1 MYLLKQSIGGYPA
14 GTILLAGNSIP
25 ADLSKTQLDL
35 YASTDNGV
43 SWKFISHIANGG
55 EAVSLFTAFQSR
67 AKRQR
72 PNNGLTPVWEPF
84 LMVYNNQLVCYYS
97 DQRDP
102 KHGQKLVHQVTT
114 DLKSWGPIVDDEANP
129 TYSARPGMPVI
140 SKMSNGQYFY
150 TYENG
155 GAPEG
160 NFAVYF
166 KIASDPLKFGSVTG
180 KALRAT
186 DNSVPTGSPYNIF
199 TTAGGSSGTLVVSAS
214 SDSDLFVNR
223 NYGQGAWTR
232 LTSQGGSGYSRSL
245 AVGYN
250 PKDVLIVN
258 GGRLGQGST
267 NKVTASARDVNGC
280 STC

>member
-1 MYLLKQSIGGYPA
+1 
-14 GTILLAGNSIP
+14 
-25 ADLSKTQLDL
+25 
-35 YASTDNGV
+35 
-43 SWKFISHIANGG
+43 
-55 EAVSLFTAFQSR
+55 
-67 AKRQR
+67 
-72 PNNGLTPVWEPF
+72 
-84 LMVYNNQLVCYYS
+84 MVYNNQLVCYYS

-102 KHGQKLVHQVTT
+102 KHGQKLVHQITT
-114 DLKSWGPIVDDEANP
+114 DLKTWGSVIDDEANP

-160 NFAVYF
+160 DFAVYF
-166 KIASDPLKFGSVTG
+166 KISSNPLSFGSVTG
-180 KALRAT
+180 KPLKTA
-186 DNSVPTGSPYNIF
+186 DGHVPTSSPFNIF
-199 TTAGGSSGTLVVSAS
+199 TSAGGSSGTLVVSAN
-214 SDSDLFVNR
+214 SDSDLFINH
-223 NYGQGAWTR
+223 NYGQGSWTR
-232 LTSQGGSGYSRSL
+232 LTSQGGNGYSRSL

-250 PKDVLIVN
+250 PKDILIVN

>member
-1 MYLLKQSIGGYPA
+1 VVTPLEPSYSPETLFPPTCPRLNSTFTLVPTADPPGN
-14 GTILLAGNSIP
+14 LLAISQMVVLLYVIRITRSW
-25 ADLSKTQLDL
+25 ADDQK
-35 YASTDNGV
+35 
-43 SWKFISHIANGG
+43 
-55 EAVSLFTAFQSR
+55 
-67 AKRQR
+67 
-72 PNNGLTPVWEPF
+72 PNNGETPVWEPF
-84 LMVYNNQLVCYYS
+84 LMVYNNQLICYYS

-102 KHGQKLVHQVTT
+102 KHGQKLVHQIST
-114 DLKSWGPIVDDEANP
+114 DFKSWGSIIDDEANP

-160 NFAVYF
+160 DFAVYF
-166 KIASDPLKFGSVTG
+166 KISSNPLSFGSVTG
-180 KALRAT
+180 KPLKTT
-186 DNSVPTGSPYNIF
+186 DGYVPTSSPFNIY
-199 TTAGGSSGTLVVSAS
+199 TSAGGSSGTLVVSAN
-214 SDSDLFVNR
+214 SDSDLFINH

-232 LTSQGGSGYSRSL
+232 LSSQGGNGYSRSL

-250 PKDVLIVN
+250 PKDILIVN